1 MVKLHRAHA
10 FCSRIQALQRR
21 YGACMVHAKSEMACA
36 RIMKCHST
44 RLQFQYPLKRRKNT
58 CLQLKASA
66 CVKLRR
72 SAVCEPAPVLLHPAT
87 AAARAGNPA
96 RSSVVNRYG
105 HAVRGTVIV
114 FHHAVRIRLPWS
126 R

>member
-44 RLQFQYPLKRRKNT
+44 R
-58 CLQLKASA
+58 LQLKASA